1 MISILYVAAIFV
13 LLKKSNFFEFEGIKK
28 TAICKAFLIHL
39 VAGIL
44 LYIIYT
50 EYYQERYT
58 SDIFKFYDDSL
69 VLYNLFFE
77 NTADFFK
84 IFRF

>member
-28 TAICKAFLIHL
+28 IDIYNAFLIHL
-39 VAGIL
+39 VAGIV

-69 VLYNLFFE
+69 VLYNLFFDAHTE
-77 NTADFFK
+77 LWL
-84 IFRF
+84 